1 MLPALAKLLTSKKAL
16 ATLGGVG
23 ALGGVYLLGRG
34 SDSGD
39 KSEDIELKNETS
51 QPATSTTTK
60 TKSYKA
66 TVKPTTSQ
74 SQVEQTQNEKQQ
86 TTPTVGAFLPELLKL
101 YELSN
106 QLAHQYEQ
114 DAKAYYQVFQEYSEK
129 LEKLV
134 PYIALSLS
142 KTPLGMKTG
151 LDLPEIMY
159 NFLKYYPWDF
169 VKQNFSK
176 LLTGY
181 YILKANKHEDLS
193 RYTIEDLIAVADNPA
208 LAEAT
213 GQNWL
218 NLILNYAENYKL
230 VMQSVLDQIGK
241 LKDFYTYRLNV
252 LKAQADMIGSIIKA
266 IINEEKL
273 NFEKFIKTWDMQ
285 IKQFKAYTDA
295 SYKSGKLALEREK
308 LLVKQ
313 QQQAGPLIQIEPKE
327 K

>member
-1 MLPALAKLLTSKKAL
+1 MLQALAKLLTSKKAL
-16 ATLGGVG
+16 ATLGGAG

-34 SDSGD
+34 LDSKEEPD
-39 KSEDIELKNETS
+39 DIKLKNETS
-51 QPATSTTTK
+51 QPKQSATSVVR
-60 TKSYKA
+60 TKSHKA
-66 TVKPTTSQ
+66 TVKPTTTQ
-74 SQVEQTQNEKQQ
+74 TEQTQNEKQQ
-86 TTPTVGAFLPELLKL
+86 TTPTVGTFLPELLKL

-106 QLAHQYEQ
+106 LLAHQYEQ

-134 PYIALSLS
+134 PYIALGLS

-176 LLTGY
+176 LLSGY
-181 YILKANKHEDLS
+181 YILKANRHEDLS
-193 RYTIEDLIAVADNPA
+193 RYTIEDLITVADNPA
-208 LAEAT
+208 LAQAT
-213 GQNWL
+213 DQNWL
-218 NLILNYAENYKL
+218 SLISNYAENYKL

-252 LKAQADMIGSIIKA
+252 LKTQADMIESIIKT
-266 IINEEKL
+266 IMNEEKL
-273 NFEKFIKTWDMQ
+273 NFEKWLKTFNAYSQHWKRMQ
-285 IKQFKAYTDA
+285 DVARGWESLNLRRQQ
-295 SYKSGKLALEREK
+295 LE
-308 LLVKQ
+308 LKQ
-313 QQQAGPLIQIEPKE
+313 QQQFAPLIQIKKE

>member
-1 MLPALAKLLTSKKAL
+1 MLQALAKLLTSKKAL
-16 ATLGGVG
+16 ATLGGAG

-34 SDSGD
+34 LDSKEEPD
-39 KSEDIELKNETS
+39 DIKLKNETS
-51 QPATSTTTK
+51 QPKQSATSVVR
-60 TKSYKA
+60 TKSHKA
-66 TVKPTTSQ
+66 TVKPTTTQ
-74 SQVEQTQNEKQQ
+74 TEQTQNEKQQ
-86 TTPTVGAFLPELLKL
+86 TTPTVGTFLPELLKL

-106 QLAHQYEQ
+106 LLAHQYEQ

-134 PYIALSLS
+134 PYIALGLS

-176 LLTGY
+176 LLSGY
-181 YILKANKHEDLS
+181 YILKANGHEDLS
-193 RYTIEDLIAVADNPA
+193 RYTIEDLITVADNPA
-208 LAEAT
+208 LAQASD
-213 GQNWL
+213 QNWL
-218 NLILNYAENYKL
+218 SLISNYTENYKL

-252 LKAQADMIGSIIKA
+252 LKTQADMIENIIKT
-266 IINEEKL
+266 IMNEEKL
-273 NFEKFIKTWDMQ
+273 NFEKWLKTFNAYSQHWKRVQDVTRGWESLNLRRQ
-285 IKQFKAYTDA
+285 QLELKQRQQ
-295 SYKSGKLALEREK
+295 LE
-308 LLVKQ
+308 
-313 QQQAGPLIQIEPKE
+313 PLIKINKE

>member
-1 MLPALAKLLTSKKAL
+1 
-16 ATLGGVG
+16 
-23 ALGGVYLLGRG
+23 
-34 SDSGD
+34 
-39 KSEDIELKNETS
+39 
-51 QPATSTTTK
+51 
-60 TKSYKA
+60 
-66 TVKPTTSQ
+66 
-74 SQVEQTQNEKQQ
+74 
-86 TTPTVGAFLPELLKL
+86 
-101 YELSN
+101 LSN
-106 QLAHQYEQ
+106 LLAHQYEQ

-134 PYIALSLS
+134 PYIALGLS

-176 LLTGY
+176 VLSGY
-181 YILKANKHEDLS
+181 YILKANEHEDLS
-193 RYTIEDLIAVADNPA
+193 RYTIEDLITVADNPA

-266 IINEEKL
+266 IMNEEKF
-273 NFEKFIKTWDMQ
+273 NFEKWLKTFNALSQDWARRQ
-285 IKQFKAYTDA
+285 RIAQGWESLNLRRQQLELKQRQQ
-295 SYKSGKLALEREK
+295 LE
-308 LLVKQ
+308 
-313 QQQAGPLIQIEPKE
+313 PLIKINKE